1 MDKYLVKN
9 DYLVPFKNNFSA
21 SKFSTSPKEFD
32 LSKKKYKKELNDL
45 KDEIRDLQDVLY
57 AHNKYAVLCVFQA
70 LDAAGK
76 DSTIRAVTT
85 GINPAGFQVFSFK
98 APSKEELEHDFLW
111 RTAKRLPERG
121 RIGIFNRSYYEE
133 VLVVK
138 VHPQYLGGQ
147 NLPHYSNSKDFWEE
161 RYQSIRDHELHLA
174 KSGIIIL
181 KFWLNISKEEQK
193 NRFIRRIDR
202 TDKNWK
208 CSAGDL
214 EERKYW
220 DDYQQAFEDSLNA
233 TSRPWAPWYAIPANS
248 KPYMRLTVAQIIAAQ
263 LRKLDMEYPKL
274 SDEEK
279 ANLDQYKA
287 ALENE

>member
-1 MDKYLVKN
+1 MNKYLVKN
-9 DYLVPFKNNFSA
+9 KYIVPFENNFSINA
-21 SKFSTSPKEFD
+21 APTTPSGFD
-32 LSKKKYKKELNDL
+32 LSKKEYNKELDGL
-45 KDEIRDLQDVLY
+45 KDELRDLQDILY

-98 APSKEELEHDFLW
+98 SPSKEELEHDFLW

-147 NLPHYSNSKDFWEE
+147 NIPNYKDSDDFWEE
-161 RYQSIRDHELHLA
+161 RYQSIRDHELHLS

-181 KFWLNISKEEQK
+181 KFW
-193 NRFIRRIDR
+193 
-202 TDKNWK
+202 
-208 CSAGDL
+208 
-214 EERKYW
+214 
-220 DDYQQAFEDSLNA
+220 
-233 TSRPWAPWYAIPANS
+233 
-248 KPYMRLTVAQIIAAQ
+248 
-263 LRKLDMEYPKL
+263 
-274 SDEEK
+274 
-279 ANLDQYKA
+279 
-287 ALENE
+287 